1 MANRFRPHSLLVICA
16 LICGLALSG
25 CRGPQDPDPSMTAVR
40 GSGIGAGSG
49 DWISGSD
56 INSAEAMG
64 LEMRNS
70 GITGDSNRIENLFSP
85 IYFDFDQ
92 SFIRPSDRPV
102 LQEVATYLSRNPTHK
117 LLVEG
122 HCDWRGTTEYNM
134 ALGDR
139 RASSVVA
146 YLTQIGVSA
155 SRMETVSKGDLE
167 ALTEANEQQMQMDRR
182 ADLVI
187 IP

>member
-1 MANRFRPHSLLVICA
+1 
-16 LICGLALSG
+16 
-25 CRGPQDPDPSMTAVR
+25 MTAVR